1 MEQQI
6 SGATTGHE
14 TMTSEPVSQGADML
28 VIDREAIVDL
38 CRRRGVRRLSI
49 FGSALTDRFDADHS
63 DVDFLVEFDDTSA
76 TLFDDYFGLK
86 EDLETLLGRSVDLVM
101 PSALKNPYFASSV
114 RASEEEIYA
123 A

>member
-1 MEQQI
+1 
-6 SGATTGHE
+6 
-14 TMTSEPVSQGADML
+14 ML